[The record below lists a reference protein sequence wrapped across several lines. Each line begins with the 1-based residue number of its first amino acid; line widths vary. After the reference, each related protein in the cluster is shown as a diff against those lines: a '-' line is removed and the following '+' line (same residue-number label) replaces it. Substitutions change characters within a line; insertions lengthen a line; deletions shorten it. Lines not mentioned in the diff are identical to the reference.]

1 MSELAHRYCGFESKV
16 VLRASRAGGVC
27 CRWKRVNVRA
37 GGYGHGCAGVG
48 VGVGA
53 GAGSGAS
60 VLSMDL
66 SLLLGWRWV
75 GREGVRQV

>member
-48 VGVGA
+48 VGA